1 MTNSLI
7 MAKKISLYLIFLLLF
22 SSMNATSVSNRI
34 DKIMKTRYEN
44 NTPGAGIMILKG
56 DSIIMEEYYGLA
68 DLTTNEPITAQTR
81 FNIASVSK
89 QFTVV
94 GALRLIEQG
103 KISLD
108 MPIAPYFPDYKEPFW
123 NDIRL
128 WHLMS
133 HTSGLPDSRDRSDR
147 NACVF
152 ADDSVSMSYFPTV
165 KQLQYTPGSFYDYKN
180 PTFLLIAQIIEQCEG
195 IKFIDYQKQHIF
207 EPLGMTSTT
216 YFDPN
221 ATIPH
226 TAHAYINVLSDSKSS
241 TDKDFDGRPIGF
253 TNTQSVT
260 WQEYDYGEETFFA
273 TRPDGGI
280 YSTLRDL
287 AKWEKGLRENKII
300 SETMLKIAYKP
311 HIEVTGSKWSS
322 YQNRENTFYGLG
334 WFIDKTPGYPTKVYH
349 TGDNGGF
356 QAYLA
361 KYPEKEIT
369 IIILE
374 NRNDNDRWSL
384 ATAIDKILKEEGYL

>member
-1 MTNSLI
+1 MT
-7 MAKKISLYLIFLLLF
+7 KKIFLYITFLLII
-22 SSMNATSVSNRI
+22 SSMNATSVSNRV
-34 DKIMKTRYEN
+34 DQIMRSRYEN

-68 DLTTNEPITAQTR
+68 DLTTKEPITAQTR

-108 MPIAPYFPDYKEPFW
+108 MSIAPYFPAYKATFW
-123 NDIRL
+123 NDIQL

-133 HTSGLPDSRDRSDR
+133 HTSGLPDSRNRSNR

-152 ADDSVSMSYFPTV
+152 ADDNVSMSYFPTV
-165 KQLQYTPGSFYDYKN
+165 NQLQFTPGSFYDYKN

-195 IKFIDYQKQHIF
+195 LKFIDYQKQHIF
-207 EPLGMTSTT
+207 EPLGMNSTT
-216 YFDPN
+216 YFNPDE
-221 ATIPH
+221 TIPH
-226 TAHAYINVLSDSKSS
+226 TAHAYINILSNSKSS
-241 TDKDFDGRPIGF
+241 TDKDSNGLPTGF

-280 YSTLRDL
+280 YSTLHDL

-300 SETMLKIAYKP
+300 SESMLKIAYKP
-311 HIEVTGSKWSS
+311 HIEVTGSQWSS

-361 KYPEKEIT
+361 KYPEKGIT

-384 ATAIDKILKEEGYL
+384 AIAIDKILKEEGYL

>member
-1 MTNSLI
+1 
-7 MAKKISLYLIFLLLF
+7 MAKKISLYLIFILLF

-56 DSIIMEEYYGLA
+56 DSVLMEEYYGLA
-68 DLTTNEPITAQTR
+68 DLVTKEPITAQTR

-103 KISLD
+103 KISLNTH
-108 MPIAPYFPDYKEPFW
+108 ISPYFPAYKAPFW
-123 NDIRL
+123 NDIQL

-133 HTSGLPDSRDRSDR
+133 HTSGLPDSRDRSNRD
-147 NACVF
+147 ACVF
-152 ADDSVSMSYFPTV
+152 ADDSVSMSYFPSV
-165 KQLQYTPGSFYDYKN
+165 NQLQFVPGSFYDYKN

-195 IKFIDYQKQHIF
+195 LKFIDYQKQHIF

-221 ATIPH
+221 ETIPH

-241 TDKDFDGRPIGF
+241 TDKDSGGSPTGF
-253 TNTQSVT
+253 TNTQLET

-280 YSTLRDL
+280 YSTIRDL
-287 AKWEKGLRENKII
+287 AKWEKGLRQNKVI
-300 SETMLKIAYKP
+300 SESMLKIAYKP
-311 HIEVTGSKWSS
+311 HIEVTRSKWSS

-384 ATAIDKILKEEGYL
+384 ATAIDKILQEEGYL

>member
-1 MTNSLI
+1 
-7 MAKKISLYLIFLLLF
+7 MAKKISLYLIFILLF

-56 DSIIMEEYYGLA
+56 DSVLMEEYYGLA
-68 DLTTNEPITAQTR
+68 DLVTKEPITAQTR

-103 KISLD
+103 KISLNTH
-108 MPIAPYFPDYKEPFW
+108 ISPYFPAYKAPFW
-123 NDIRL
+123 NDIQL

-133 HTSGLPDSRDRSDR
+133 HTSGLPDSRDRSNRD
-147 NACVF
+147 ACVF
-152 ADDSVSMSYFPTV
+152 ADDSVSMSYFPSV
-165 KQLQYTPGSFYDYKN
+165 NQLQFVPGSFYDYKN

-195 IKFIDYQKQHIF
+195 LKFIDYQKQHIF

-221 ATIPH
+221 ETIPH

-241 TDKDFDGRPIGF
+241 TDKDSGGSPTGF
-253 TNTQSVT
+253 TNTQLET

-280 YSTLRDL
+280 YSTIRDL
-287 AKWEKGLRENKII
+287 AKWEKGLRQNKVI
-300 SETMLKIAYKP
+300 SESMLKISYKP
-311 HIEVTGSKWSS
+311 HIEVTRSKWSS

-384 ATAIDKILKEEGYL
+384 ATAIDKILQEEGYL

>member
-1 MTNSLI
+1 
-7 MAKKISLYLIFLLLF
+7 MAKKISLYLIFILLF

-56 DSIIMEEYYGLA
+56 DSVLMEEYYGLA
-68 DLTTNEPITAQTR
+68 DLVTKEPITAQTR

-103 KISLD
+103 KISLNTH
-108 MPIAPYFPDYKEPFW
+108 ISPYFPAYKAPFW
-123 NDIRL
+123 NDIQL

-133 HTSGLPDSRDRSDR
+133 HTSGLPDSRDRSNRD
-147 NACVF
+147 ACVF
-152 ADDSVSMSYFPTV
+152 ADDSVSMSYFPSV
-165 KQLQYTPGSFYDYKN
+165 NQLQFVPGSFYDYKN

-195 IKFIDYQKQHIF
+195 LKFIDYQKQHIF

-221 ATIPH
+221 ETIPH

-241 TDKDFDGRPIGF
+241 TDKDSGGSPTGF
-253 TNTQSVT
+253 TNTQLET

-280 YSTLRDL
+280 YSTVRDL
-287 AKWEKGLRENKII
+287 AKWEKGLRQNKVI
-300 SETMLKIAYKP
+300 SESMLKISYKP

-384 ATAIDKILKEEGYL
+384 ATAIDKILQEEGYL